1 VGVCFATLLLAAWK
15 LVFSCF
21 AFGTK
26 TNFVELSAPPELCLP
41 DAAMLPAMMI
51 MNRTSESVS
60 WFQLNVVL
68 YKSCC
73 DHCVSSQQ
81 WKL

>member
-1 VGVCFATLLLAAWK
+1 
-15 LVFSCF
+15 
-21 AFGTK
+21 
-26 TNFVELSAPPELCLP
+26 
-41 DAAMLPAMMI
+41 MLPAMMI